1 MPMRVG
7 RGGASAK
14 FVGDVGAPTTDVWA
28 YRYPFLSADRGC
40 GYATRW

>member
-14 FVGDVGAPTTDVWA
+14 FVGDVGAPTTDELA
-28 YRYPFLSADRGC
+28 DPDPFLSADRGR
-40 GYATRW
+40 GEATRW